1 MHNNINL
8 SQMFDSKDEFY
19 RNLKDNI
26 KKEIRVCMP
35 GEIVSFDCK
44 NQTATVMPLLLQ
56 KTSEDTQNFEYQ
68 QISPLLDVQ
77 VILPRCNNFVLTFPL
92 SKGDEGILIFMD
104 NCYNL
109 VWDRGGVQAPEEERY
124 HDLSDAIFIP
134 TIFSN
139 PKNIKNYSSDSTQ
152 LRNIEGNSYIE
163 FKGNEI
169 NLVGDVKIN
178 GNAYSSHTHNVGD
191 STTGIPK

>member
-1 MHNNINL
+1 
-8 SQMFDSKDEFY
+8 MFDSKDEFY

-44 NQTATVMPLLLQ
+44 NQTATVCLYFFKKHL
-56 KTSEDTQNFEYQ
+56 KTSKFEYQ

-109 VWDRGGVQAPEEERY
+109 VWDKEEFRLRKKK
-124 HDLSDAIFIP
+124 DI
-134 TIFSN
+134 TIYQMLYLFKLYFN

-152 LRNIEGNSYIE
+152 LRNIE
-163 FKGNEI
+163 EI
-169 NLVGDVKIN
+169 HILNLKEM
-178 GNAYSSHTHNVGD
+178 
-191 STTGIPK
+191 K